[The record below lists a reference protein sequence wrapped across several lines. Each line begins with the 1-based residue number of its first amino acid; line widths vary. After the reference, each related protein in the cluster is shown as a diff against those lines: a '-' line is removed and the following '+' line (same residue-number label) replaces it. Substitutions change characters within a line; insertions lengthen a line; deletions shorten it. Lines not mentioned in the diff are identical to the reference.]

1 MDEQQVE
8 EFELLAMDTRKVFEY
23 DKHHGMWAWHD
34 RDEDP
39 VDWHWGFAT
48 RWEALQAA
56 VEPYVLDS

>member
-1 MDEQQVE
+1 
-8 EFELLAMDTRKVFEY
+8 MDTRKVFEY